1 MGCAGV
7 PLPAGVPEEQNEGG
21 AEAVMEGVSVA
32 LPVPRWE
39 AVPHAEVVTLMRGE
53 AVEEGVAVPL
63 GEPEG
68 LLEERVDTV
77 GEAVTDAE
85 RVCEVVTEGVREPGR
100 EGLTVGE
107 LVAAAVAEWDRCGER
122 DEEGQGEDELEP
134 RGVLDTTGDSDAAT
148 EDDAELEI
156 EGEREAELEP
166 RPEREMVVV
175 MEPLAVA
182 LGDAVD
188 VALPE

>member
-7 PLPAGVPEEQNEGG
+7 PLPAGEPVEQNEGS
-21 AEAVMEGVSVA
+21 AEAVMEGVTVT

-39 AVPHAEVVTLMRGE
+39 AVPHVEVVTLTQGE
-53 AVEEGVAVPL
+53 DVEEGVAVL
-63 GEPEG
+63 RGELEG
-68 LLEERVDTV
+68 LAEERVDTV
-77 GEAVTDAE
+77 GGTVADAE
-85 RVCEVVTEGVREPGR
+85 RVCKKVSKGVREPVKER
-100 EGLTVGE
+100 LTVGE
-107 LVAAAVAEWDRCGER
+107 LVAAAVVERDRCGEG

-134 RGVLDTTGDSDAAT
+134 RGVFDTPGDSDAAT

-156 EGEREAELEP
+156 EGEWEAELEP
-166 RPEREMVVV
+166 RPEREIVVV

>member
-1 MGCAGV
+1 
-7 PLPAGVPEEQNEGG
+7 
-21 AEAVMEGVSVA
+21 MEGVSVA

-39 AVPHAEVVTLMRGE
+39 AVPHTEVVTLMRGE
-53 AVEEGVAVPL
+53 AEEEGVTVPL
-63 GEPEG
+63 REPLG
-68 LLEERVDTV
+68 LAEEDADTV
-77 GEAVTDAE
+77 GEAVTNAD
-85 RVCEVVTEGVREPGR
+85 RVCEKETKGVREPGR
-100 EGLTVGE
+100 ERLIVGE
-107 LVAAAVAEWDRCGER
+107 SVAAAVVERDRSGEA

-134 RGVLDTTGDSDAAT
+134 RGVLDTPGDSDAAT
-148 EDDAELEI
+148 VDDAELEI
-156 EGEREAELEP
+156 EGEWEAEGVP